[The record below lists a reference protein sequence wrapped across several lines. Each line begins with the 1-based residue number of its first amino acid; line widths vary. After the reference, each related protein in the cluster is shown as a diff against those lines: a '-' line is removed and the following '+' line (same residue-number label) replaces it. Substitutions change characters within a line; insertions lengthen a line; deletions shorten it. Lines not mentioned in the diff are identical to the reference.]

1 MEFGKVIAKYLEITD
16 PKERSIIFKA
26 KVKEAP
32 SKGITNKAVVDDK
45 INPPLEP
52 TVTILPKTKGDFKIP
67 EDPKEPKEPE
77 VKPEDPKEPKE
88 PKEPEVKPEDP
99 KEPKEP
105 EVKPEDPK
113 EPKEPEVKPE
123 VRLEKLIK
131 EPQVKQK
138 ENYRKQGQRLHG

>member
-1 MEFGKVIAKYLEITD
+1 M
-16 PKERSIIFKA
+16 
-26 KVKEAP
+26 
-32 SKGITNKAVVDDK
+32 
-45 INPPLEP
+45 
-52 TVTILPKTKGDFKIP
+52 
-67 EDPKEPKEPE
+67 
-77 VKPEDPKEPKE
+77 
-88 PKEPEVKPEDP
+88 KPEDP

-138 ENYRKQGQRLHG
+138 EITENRAASPWMMSVGAGISFLVGGVLYVLGRRRKQ